1 MTIRGHLMGRIL
13 ALVIILIPGSFAAL
27 GIKLLRDTVFG
38 IIIAPFPF
46 LWLQGIAGL
55 IFLGAGLYIVA
66 GFILYRDRKRNK
78 VTTRFK

>member
-1 MTIRGHLMGRIL
+1 MGRIL
-13 ALVIILIPGSFAAL
+13 ALVIILIPGALAAL

-55 IFLGAGLYIVA
+55 LFRGRSLCSGWLY
-66 GFILYRDRKRNK
+66 FI
-78 VTTRFK
+78 